1 MIRSDGFFRAK
12 ELEAYEAMGSL
23 DQHGETVRLILA
35 EVSLLAE
42 KYRYVRR
49 HDVPH
54 VRELATLIS
63 SGRRSKWIRSPCRKE
78 TRSTRSAPFRKIER
92 AAEFATDRLRSH
104 VRLIAV
110 GADRDIRSGMV
121 KTSN

>member
-54 VRELATLIS
+54 VRELATLIDLL
-63 SGRRSKWIRSPCRKE
+63 WQE
-78 TRSTRSAPFRKIER
+78 IEM
-92 AAEFATDRLRSH
+92 DS
-104 VRLIAV
+104 IAV
-110 GADRDIRSGMV
+110 PERNPLDEIG
-121 KTSN
+121 TF

>member
-1 MIRSDGFFRAK
+1 MIESDGFFRAK

-23 DQHGETVRLILA
+23 DEHGEVVRLILA

-54 VRELATLIS
+54 VRELAGLIDLLWQEIEMD
-63 SGRRSKWIRSPCRKE
+63 GVKVPEVSPLDE
-78 TRSTRSAPFRKIER
+78 IGTY
-92 AAEFATDRLRSH
+92 
-104 VRLIAV
+104 
-110 GADRDIRSGMV
+110 
-121 KTSN
+121 